1 MAEVATPLIERLVVV
16 GLGLIGGSFAKG
28 ARASGLCREVVGID
42 RDPETRRLA
51 VELGVVDRC
60 VAELAEACPGA
71 DVIQLAVPTTAE
83 SQRTARAIPDAGL
96 LDTVCILSNDN
107 LMPPNIATPCH
118 DQQGPTFTSAPPC
131 DT

>member
-60 VAELAEACPGA
+60 VAELAEAC
-71 DVIQLAVPTTAE
+71 
-83 SQRTARAIPDAGL
+83 
-96 LDTVCILSNDN
+96 
-107 LMPPNIATPCH
+107 
-118 DQQGPTFTSAPPC
+118 
-131 DT
+131 